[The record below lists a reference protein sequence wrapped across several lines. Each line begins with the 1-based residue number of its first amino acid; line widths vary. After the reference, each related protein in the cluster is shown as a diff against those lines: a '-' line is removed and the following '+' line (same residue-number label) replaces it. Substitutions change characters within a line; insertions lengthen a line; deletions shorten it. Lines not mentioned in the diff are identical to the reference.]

1 MSAVLPLPLTDAEPL
16 RFSALRSRVEG
27 LGRDE
32 LLWLS
37 GYSAG
42 LALAGAIQAA
52 LPPVAEPA
60 VAVRAAPGLTIVYS
74 SQTGNA
80 RKVGERLLAEAQA
93 AGIGARLVRIDAY
106 SLKELASE
114 QLLWVAISTQGDG
127 DPPDDARAF
136 FDALAG
142 RRAPKLAQLSYAVF
156 GLGDSSYPQFCAAA
170 RRLDER
176 LAELGA
182 TRLSA
187 RGEADLDFDLPAQRF
202 GAEALAKTRERLESA
217 IAAGLPSASVTV
229 LRPLGAAATVAPAS
243 ASFTARLLGNQ
254 RITARGARKD
264 VRHLEFA
271 VDPAVAWQPGDAVA
285 ITPRNAA
292 SLVDAVLAATGADG
306 DATIDVNGQA
316 VALRRVLAESRELTR
331 LAKPLVAAHAERSG
345 SAELARLLA
354 SSDPQAF
361 SRFVGEHQFIDLL
374 TRWPAAW
381 SAADLAAALRPLA
394 ARSYSIASSR
404 LAHEGELHLTVAL
417 RDDVHYGERR
427 QGAASRQLADLA
439 EDAEVEFELVANP
452 RFRLPS
458 DGTRDLIMIGPGTGV
473 APFRAFVAERAARG
487 DRGRNWLV
495 FGEQH
500 FDTQFLYQLEWQA
513 ALKSGALARLDLAF
527 SRDQDERVYVQ
538 HRLLQRAAEVYAWL
552 EEGAAVY
559 VCGDASRMAPDVHR
573 ALGRIVEQQRG
584 VDSEGAADYLAG
596 LTAAGRYQRDV
607 Y

>member
-16 RFSALRSRVEG
+16 RFAALRSRVEG

-42 LALAGAIQAA
+42 LALAGAVHAA
-52 LPPVAEPA
+52 LPQATEPA
-60 VAVRAAPGLTIVYS
+60 VAAKAVASLTIVYS

-93 AGIGARLVRIDAY
+93 AGIAARLVRIDAY

-114 QLLWVAISTQGDG
+114 SLLWVAISTQGDG

-142 RRAPKLAQLSYAVF
+142 RRAPKLSQLSYAVF

-170 RRLDER
+170 RTLDER

-182 TRLSA
+182 SRLVA
-187 RGEADLDFDLPAQRF
+187 RGEADLDFDAPAQRF
-202 GAEALAKTRERLESA
+202 GSDALAKTRERLETDSSA
-217 IAAGLPSASVTV
+217 SPPSARVTV
-229 LRPLGAAATVAPAS
+229 LRPLVAAAPAAPT
-243 ASFTARLLGNQ
+243 SFAAQLIGNQ

-271 VDPAVAWQPGDAVA
+271 VDATVAWQPGDAVA
-285 ITPRNAA
+285 LKPRNATA
-292 SLVDAVLAATGADG
+292 LVDAVLAATGADG
-306 DATIDVNGQA
+306 DALVDDNGRP
-316 VALRRVLAESRELTR
+316 VALRRLLAESRELTR
-331 LAKPLVAAHAERSG
+331 LAKPLVVAHAERAG
-345 SAELARLLA
+345 HAELAQLLA
-354 SSDPQAF
+354 STDPQAF
-361 SRFVGEHQFIDLL
+361 SRFVGEHQFIDLV

-381 SAADLAAALRPLA
+381 NAADLATQLRPLA
-394 ARSYSIASSR
+394 TRSYSIASSR
-404 LAHEGELHLTVAL
+404 IAHEGELHLTVAL

-439 EDAEVEFELVANP
+439 EDASVEFELVANP
-452 RFRLPS
+452 RFRLPV
-458 DGTRDLIMIGPGTGV
+458 DGQRDILMIGPGTGV
-473 APFRAFVAERAARG
+473 APFRAFVAERATRG
-487 DRGRNWLV
+487 DRGRNWLL

-513 ALKSGALARLDLAF
+513 ALKSGALTRLDLAF

-552 EEGAAVY
+552 EGGAAVY

-573 ALGRIVEQQRG
+573 ALLQIVERQRG
-584 VDSEGAADYLAG
+584 VDAESAKEYLAE
-596 LTAAGRYQRDV
+596 LTAQGRYQRDV

>member
-16 RFSALRSRVEG
+16 RFTALRTRVEG

-42 LALAGAIQAA
+42 LALAGAVHAA
-52 LPPVAEPA
+52 LPQATEPA
-60 VAVRAAPGLTIVYS
+60 AAARTAASLTIVYS

-80 RKVGERLLAEAQA
+80 RKVGERLLAEAQS
-93 AGIGARLVRIDAY
+93 AGVAARLVRIDAY
-106 SLKELASE
+106 SLKELAAES
-114 QLLWVAISTQGDG
+114 LLWVAISTQGDG

-156 GLGDSSYPQFCAAA
+156 GLGDSSYPHFCAAA
-170 RRLDER
+170 RKLDER

-182 TRLSA
+182 TRLVA
-187 RGEADLDFDLPAQRF
+187 RGEADLDFDVPAQRF
-202 GAEALAKTRERLESA
+202 GSDALSKTRERLESESPTS
-217 IAAGLPSASVTV
+217 LPSASVTV
-229 LRPLGAAATVAPAS
+229 LRPLVAAAPAAPTTFA
-243 ASFTARLLGNQ
+243 AQLIGNQ

-271 VDPAVAWQPGDAVA
+271 VDAAVAWQPGDAVA
-285 ITPRNAA
+285 LKPRNAA
-292 SLVDAVLAATGADG
+292 ALVDAVLVATGADG
-306 DATIDVNGQA
+306 DATVDDNGRP
-316 VALRRVLAESRELTR
+316 VALRRLLAESRELTR
-331 LAKPLVAAHAERSG
+331 LAKPLVAAHAARANH
-345 SAELARLLA
+345 AELAQLLA
-354 SSDPQAF
+354 SKEPQAF
-361 SRFVGEHQFIDLL
+361 SRFVGEHQFIDLV

-381 SAADLAAALRPLA
+381 TAADLAQQLRPLA
-394 ARSYSIASSR
+394 TRSYSIASSKSG
-404 LAHEGELHLTVAL
+404 HDGELHLTVAL

-427 QGAASRQLADLA
+427 QGAASRQLADLG
-439 EDAEVEFELVANP
+439 EDAAVEFELVANP
-452 RFRLPS
+452 RFRLPV
-458 DGTRDLIMIGPGTGV
+458 DGQRDILMIGPGTGV
-473 APFRAFVAERAARG
+473 APFRSFVAERAARG

-513 ALKSGALARLDLAF
+513 ALKTGALSRLDLAF

-552 EEGAAVY
+552 ESGAAVY

-573 ALGRIVEQQRG
+573 ALLQIVERQRG
-584 VDSEGAADYLAG
+584 VDAEGAAEYLAE
-596 LTAAGRYQRDV
+596 LTATGRYQRDV